1 MALRAWSARVGMHR
15 ACGGAAGAGWW
26 RRNGVYGHGVA
37 ADFART
43 SVSLVRKAV
52 MMGWRRSAAHTRI
65 PESNHVSA

>member
-1 MALRAWSARVGMHR
+1 MHR

-26 RRNGVYGHGVA
+26 RRNDVYGHGVA

-52 MMGWRRSAAHTRI
+52 MMGWHRSDAHTRI
-65 PESNHVSA
+65 PESNHASA